1 MEANDGSF
9 GFDFIATYT
18 DIKPGNHFC
27 YQFGDR
33 IATFNFLDNNRHT
46 ELTISFDPETENSL
60 ELQRN
65 GWQAILNKFKITQK
79 ITIQLNSPPMKKTY
93 VLSMIILMV
102 SFITGCEKD
111 KFTIQDGIYRGIFT
125 VSYSNGVQ
133 TGPVTVELK
142 SGTYICSSNSN
153 RIPAG
158 GSGTFRI
165 INNKMS
171 FSDDKMW
178 TADFDLNL
186 LLNGDYETTFDGK
199 KLSLTAN
206 RNNIGTYTYELER
219 Q

>member
-1 MEANDGSF
+1 MEAKDGSF

-142 SGTYICSSNSN
+142 SGTYTCSSNSN

-158 GSGTFRI
+158 GSGTFRMGE
-165 INNKMS
+165 NKMS

-178 TADFDLNL
+178 TADFDGNL
-186 LLNGDYETTFDGK
+186 ILKGEYESTFDGK

-206 RNNIGTYTYELER
+206 RNNVGIYTYELEK